1 MYTVSNTRYLLCIIR
16 KIILTRNYN
25 LNLFLFEFFE
35 LFKQKIFSRL
45 IHDTIV
51 S

>member
-1 MYTVSNTRYLLCIIR
+1 MYTVSNTRYLLCIIIR

-25 LNLFLFEFFE
+25 SFLFEFFE
-35 LFKQKIFSRL
+35 LFKQEILLRL

>member
-16 KIILTRNYN
+16 KIILTRNY
-25 LNLFLFEFFE
+25 NLFLFEFFE